1 MSSSPLITCWSRSGK
16 WRGGRHRRD
25 LGSIKRV
32 AHDCTLNSLDTN
44 DQAVDTAMRVH
55 NVLAEKGWLL
65 LGSEK
70 NDEGTAVNHVFVK
83 VGTSGVRTVGF
94 EAAGDIAQGWMVRV
108 SSRHSSY
115 DELCASKRGSGL

>member
-1 MSSSPLITCWSRSGK
+1 VVNISIFTGWQQPGFRWTGALAGTIT
-16 WRGGRHRRD
+16 
-25 LGSIKRV
+25 
-32 AHDCTLNSLDTN
+32 TLNSLDTN